1 MPIKERIQTDLI
13 LAMKAR
19 ETLRLSVLR
28 MMKTAVTNKEI
39 ENREELDDLNVVAI
53 LNTLVRQRRDSAG
66 QFRKGGRIELAEKE
80 EIEIGVIETYLP
92 PPATK
97 QEIQAAIESAISE
110 TGANG
115 PKDMGKVMKATM
127 ALISG
132 KTVDKTKV
140 SSLIREKLQ

>member
-39 ENREELDDLNVVAI
+39 ENRKELDDRNVVAI

-80 EIEIGVIETYLP
+80 EIEIRVIETYLP

-110 TGANG
+110 TGAKG
-115 PKDMGKVMKATM
+115 PKDMGKVIKATM

>member
-1 MPIKERIQTDLI
+1 
-13 LAMKAR
+13 
-19 ETLRLSVLR
+19 
-28 MMKTAVTNKEI
+28 
-39 ENREELDDLNVVAI
+39 VAI